1 MWAIVF
7 KVPLL
12 LWHRLWIGWASWTHA
27 LPSCCIPCWLCHRGG
42 FTAAFLVCLRPYHLC
57 VSNTSVILFL
67 LLHNTLSGGEW
78 WLKPHGLMGSPDR
91 NNYLLSNYNDIR
103 LNFPVTFGVTIIL
116 SARLN
121 KSDVILDH
129 NDLCLCFYNLPQW
142 VVCGAYELSLIT
154 AVLLTS
160 AGDQPLICQKDLKA
174 FKSDLYHSHP
184 IMFLSFFASL
194 NEPCL

>member
-1 MWAIVF
+1 MVDVSCCIRL
-7 KVPLL
+7 PLL
-12 LWHRLWIGWASWTHA
+12 LCHPLWIRWASWTDA

-42 FTAAFLVCLRPYHLC
+42 FMAAFLVCLPPYNLC
-57 VSNTSVILFL
+57 VSNTSVILFV

-78 WLKPHGLMGSPDR
+78 WLKPHSLMGSPDW

-129 NDLCLCFYNLPQW
+129 N
-142 VVCGAYELSLIT
+142 VCVSITCHSELSVELMSS
-154 AVLLTS
+154 AWSQQFFWHLLVTS
-160 AGDQPLICQKDLKA
+160 L
-174 FKSDLYHSHP
+174 
-184 IMFLSFFASL
+184 
-194 NEPCL
+194 